1 MFLNDYIWNPF
12 NMVYEKATPIT
23 VVTPIP
29 IRQLG
34 ANEAAII
41 LDAKQKRGIFA
52 LSNSAE
58 QYILTSIK
66 QEMVFDKGETFL
78 NIRIGR
84 RGLHSTPPKPERNVN
99 VKESTLRL
107 IMSIIRGLDN
117 DKNLE
122 LKKSN
127 LVMSDNY
134 DVNKATL
141 FTEYVSPIASTLTPE
156 QLFLVLFL
164 SAVLTKI
171 LDNSVDDERILEM
184 REPVYQVANCSGIVI
199 SHADSV
205 IDAIRI
211 LIIELYNTSY

>member
-52 LSNSAE
+52 PSNSAE

-184 REPVYQVANCSGIVI
+184 REPVYQVANGAGIVI

-211 LIIELYNTSY
+211 LII

>member
-52 LSNSAE
+52 PSNSAE

-184 REPVYQVANCSGIVI
+184 REPVYQVSNCSGIEI

>member
-1 MFLNDYIWNPF
+1 MLLNSYIWNPF

-23 VVTPIP
+23 VATPIHT
-29 IRQLG
+29 IQLG

-52 LSNSAE
+52 PSNSAE

-84 RGLHSTPPKPERNVN
+84 RGLHCTPKPERNVN

-127 LVMSDNY
+127 LAMSDNY

>member
-12 NMVYEKATPIT
+12 NMVFEKATPIT
-23 VVTPIP
+23 VAIP
-29 IRQLG
+29 IHNRQQLG

-52 LSNSAE
+52 PSNSAE

-84 RGLHSTPPKPERNVN
+84 RGLHSTPKPERNVN

-205 IDAIRI
+205 IDAIRM

>member
-52 LSNSAE
+52 PSNSAE

>member
-52 LSNSAE
+52 PSNSAE

-107 IMSIIRGLDN
+107 TMSIIRGLDN

>member
-52 LSNSAE
+52 PSNSAE

-78 NIRIGR
+78 NIRIGS

-184 REPVYQVANCSGIVI
+184 REPVYQVANCSGILI

>member
-52 LSNSAE
+52 SSNSAE

-184 REPVYQVANCSGIVI
+184 REPVYQVANCSGIEI

-205 IDAIRI
+205 IDTIRI